1 MLKHTAVFAVAAI
14 LGLGVLGLGAPDK
27 PASLTGSWQVDTRHS
42 DAKLITDA
50 TTDYGKTKINV
61 TLGFARLYGTVKI
74 DDSDPKESSVEF
86 RFYPAMSMAPSID
99 ENGKFLKQW
108 LQNPAN
114 QTLVCFHS
122 KRVVWTSDGRL
133 QATGELAVTRVD
145 RNVEMTPNEAYA
157 GPVYGPPV
165 IHRVS
170 REATF
175 VFDLRDLHG
184 NGQKEGDIQA
194 SSSTKMAREEF
205 PQLVKSVVSTY
216 WPPLVQDENC
226 QVPDANEAYS
236 GAQCTG
242 TYLSTGGLPAEPHA
256 ASGEDVG
263 TQQNFNALVGEHL
276 SILLHMHLSPRGH
289 GEQAATGN

>member
-1 MLKHTAVFAVAAI
+1 MLKHTAVFAVASI
-14 LGLGVLGLGAPDK
+14 LGLAVLGLGAPDR
-27 PASLTGSWQVDTRHS
+27 PASLTRSWQVDTRHS

-61 TLGFARLYGTVKI
+61 ALGFARIYGTVKI
-74 DDSDPKESSVEF
+74 DDADPAKSSVEF

-99 ENGKFLKQW
+99 EDGKSLKQW

-122 KRVVWTSDGRL
+122 KRVVRTADGRL

-145 RNVEMTPNEAYA
+145 RNVEATPSEAYA

-170 REATF
+170 REETF
-175 VFDLRDLHG
+175 VFDLRGSNG
-184 NGQKEGDIQA
+184 NGQEEGGIQA
-194 SSSTKMAREEF
+194 SGSMKMAREDF
-205 PQLVKSVVSTY
+205 PQLVKTIVSTY

-226 QVPDANEAYS
+226 QLPDANEAYS
-236 GAQCTG
+236 GSRCTG
-242 TYLSTGGLPAEPHA
+242 TYLATAGLPAEPHA
-256 ASGEDVG
+256 AGGEDVG
-263 TQQNFNALVGEHL
+263 VQQNFNALVGEHL
-276 SILLHMHLSPRGH
+276 SILLHMSLSPRAS
-289 GEQAATGN
+289 GEQAAAGN